1 MKTLMVIDP
10 RMCTECREC
19 INACKKEHGISRAKK
34 TSTLPIFCLQCHPD
48 KAPCARIC
56 PTGAIREDDGT
67 LIVDEDACILCRLC
81 MIACPVGM
89 LVMDDDKKS
98 MQKCTLCL
106 DSDRIIPAC
115 VEACKDNVLK
125 VFSIEDL
132 EDLKKDVTFADVL
145 EEAMKLYQDR
155 I

>member
-1 MKTLMVIDP
+1 MVIDP

-67 LIVDEDACILCRLC
+67 LIVDEEACILCRLC

>member
-1 MKTLMVIDP
+1 MVIDP